1 MKNNA
6 LCYLFGA
13 LLLASLSCMHRPTA
27 KPPLLESWQLDTCVK
42 LDNGYN
48 YVVVTVSDLS
58 LLATTAWWAVL
69 QCTQAPEH
77 KIDWTTFQ
85 QVQGRAVRNVAHII
99 PFYTYQFKVKLK
111 RDVK

>member
-6 LCYLFGA
+6 LYCLFGA
-13 LLLASLSCMHRPTA
+13 LLFTLASCVHRPTT
-27 KPPLLESWQLDTCVK
+27 KPPMLESWQLDTCVK

-48 YVVVTVSDLS
+48 YVVVTVTDLS
-58 LLATTAWWAVL
+58 LLSTKAWWAVL

-77 KIDWTTFQ
+77 EIDWTTFQ
-85 QVQGRAVRNVAHII
+85 QVPGRAVRNVAYII

-111 RDVK
+111 KEAK